1 MSFAGFRA
9 CLIYMCLTVYEYSFI
24 LLIHH
29 IILLIFIF
37 VLSVTLWTLT
47 YYKIWISL
55 IIYYFIWNY
64 WIICFA
70 SFLKVFWGV
79 WKKFWLY
86 QEVYIDCI
94 LIVNFRG
101 HFVWSIRYKRYRLS
115 MIYSGLFFYFCVIC
129 VVEFLVSSV
138 TCRLQGLS
146 YLHVPDCI
154 WVFFYFVYSS

>member
-1 MSFAGFRA
+1 
-9 CLIYMCLTVYEYSFI
+9 MCLTVYEFSFI

-37 VLSVTLWTLT
+37 VLSVTFWTST
-47 YYKIWISL
+47 YYKIWILL

-70 SFLKVFWGV
+70 SCLKVYVLECVEKIWALLRSLH
-79 WKKFWLY
+79 WLY
-86 QEVYIDCI
+86 SNCKFQG
-94 LIVNFRG
+94 LF
-101 HFVWSIRYKRYRLS
+101 WSIRYKHYRLS

-129 VVEFLVSSV
+129 VVELLVFSV

-154 WVFFYFVYSS
+154 WVFFYLFIHHSIIFLFWIMYLL